1 MRLRKAFRVFVKGVC
16 VFLLFFPTVTHA
28 QQTAKISGTITD
40 SSGGAVAGAIV
51 RAQSETAPVSAA
63 METRSGADGRFSLA
77 VAAGTYKVRVLSDGL
92 TSDDRSF
99 TLAADE
105 SRTWDVRLQL
115 AVLSSSVI
123 VSDSLDPERASAT
136 ISPVSVISA
145 ADIDE
150 RQELWLAPMLNSS
163 SGTTFARLGAYGGI
177 TSFFLDGGNS
187 NFTKFLVDGAPMNQ
201 PGGTIDLS
209 NLDTNNIDK
218 IEIVHGASSAM
229 YGSDA
234 LTGVVSLFSHRGTTR
249 IPVVELE
256 GDGGTFGTGLGKIQI
271 SGLAGRFDYSV
282 AGSYFSTEG
291 QGVYDAFKDTG
302 LSGNFGYKVNDK
314 NQLRL
319 TVRTADSYADQPG
332 QTLLEPPAIGQ
343 NARLLDV
350 FATLS
355 WDSTIADHWQNHLM
369 GTENYNR
376 QLYVTPDLPNPPFL
390 DFNQYNRAGFS
401 DQLSYLFHNGGVTL
415 GYEYE
420 VENGYPDGG
429 PHQRRNNMAGYSEVH
444 YNFTPRFNVVVGGR
458 AEDNAQFGT
467 RFVPRVGGSY
477 TLRYGNETLGATRI
491 RSSYGEGI
499 KEPNFDQS
507 FSGDPCYPG
516 NPLLDPERSKTF
528 NAGIEQLFASNRVRF
543 TLDYFHNEFYNIVS
557 FAGSAPTT
565 ECPYGGG
572 TYFNT
577 DKARAYGANSTIE
590 AKVTSWLNIVG
601 NYSYDNS
608 RVLVS
613 PNYYD
618 PTLAP
623 GNRLFLRPL
632 NAGNLIFNAKFRKTN
647 WNLAGTYVGRRTD
660 SDFLGLGYTSA
671 PSYVRWDFATVIPV
685 YYGFSVTARVENL
698 FDKQYSDAIGYPAL
712 GRNYRLGLRYAWG
725 GDR

>member
-1 MRLRKAFRVFVKGVC
+1 
-16 VFLLFFPTVTHA
+16 
-28 QQTAKISGTITD
+28 
-40 SSGGAVAGAIV
+40 
-51 RAQSETAPVSAA
+51 

>member
-234 LTGVVSLFSHRGTTR
+234 LTGVVSLFSHRGSTR

-282 AGSYFSTEG
+282 AGSYFFTEG

>member
-282 AGSYFSTEG
+282 AGSYFFTEG